1 MGKLLGPRR
10 SRGFGAVA
18 NRAVPQELRV
28 RHRGYAGSVGADHGG
43 QSPSPCRLCS
53 EADAFVAV
61 SFTAFPLGSQLAFLV
76 AGPMFDTKL
85 AVLYGATFR
94 RRLHRPAGAG
104 GGARH
109 SGRIPR
115 FRHADVTLDA
125 RNLRILVLSSWCAF
139 LAWLWLTG
147 ETLRYLGPRTQWLV
161 PFGALTLAAATLSY
175 ARATGSQAPR
185 SRPSFRETAG
195 LAALLLPIVA
205 GTLLANT
212 QLGAL
217 AASKK
222 VTARGIDPSAL
233 AELASRNAA
242 QLSFLEVDV
251 AGHNTKFARESG
263 IEPGRPA
270 RLVGFVL
277 RDFEIRERIV

>member
-1 MGKLLGPRR
+1 M
-10 SRGFGAVA
+10 
-18 NRAVPQELRV
+18 
-28 RHRGYAGSVGADHGG
+28 
-43 QSPSPCRLCS
+43 
-53 EADAFVAV
+53 
-61 SFTAFPLGSQLAFLV
+61 
-76 AGPMFDTKL
+76 
-85 AVLYGATFR
+85 
-94 RRLHRPAGAG
+94 
-104 GGARH
+104 
-109 SGRIPR
+109 
-115 FRHADVTLDA
+115 TLDA

-139 LAWLWLTG
+139 LTWLWLTG

-185 SRPSFRETAG
+185 NRPSFRETAG

-205 GTLLANT
+205 GTLLVNT

-222 VTARGIDPSAL
+222 LTARGIDPSAL

-242 QLSFLEVDV
+242 QLSFLEVNV
-251 AGHNTKFARESG
+251 AGHNTRFAGENG

-277 RDFEIRERIV
+277 HDPKSANGSFELARFYITCCVADALPVGVTIEPADTRPPAFKRDDWLSVRGELVRSHSELRLQAAQIEKVKAPEDPYLSFGS